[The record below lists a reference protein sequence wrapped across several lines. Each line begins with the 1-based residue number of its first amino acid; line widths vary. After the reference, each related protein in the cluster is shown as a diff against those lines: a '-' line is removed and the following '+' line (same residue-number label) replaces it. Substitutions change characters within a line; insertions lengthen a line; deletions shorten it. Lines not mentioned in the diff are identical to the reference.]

1 LQGGQVDA
9 PGYTTDLLNL
19 NARSTSARAALKWGP
34 MDPLTQR
41 IEKRDHRVNLLTN
54 HAHVLI
60 LLAKDDGIRMRD
72 IALQVG
78 ITERA
83 VQRIIEDLTL
93 SGILDVLKEG
103 RCNRYRIHEDN
114 LLENPVE
121 GMSRVGDLLRCA
133 FPDMYH
139 AKIH

>member
-1 LQGGQVDA
+1 MG
-9 PGYTTDLLNL
+9 PGPQKQDQHRTD
-19 NARSTSARAALKWGP
+19 
-34 MDPLTQR
+34 
-41 IEKRDHRVNLLTN
+41 KRDHRVNLLTN

-83 VQRIIEDLTL
+83 VQRIIEDLTM

-103 RCNRYRIHEDN
+103 RCNRYKIHESNRLDY
-114 LLENPVE
+114 PVE
-121 GMSRVGDLLRCA
+121 GLREVGDLLRLA
-133 FPDMYH
+133 FPDSRYN
-139 AKIH
+139 

>member
-1 LQGGQVDA
+1 MGPETETEILQK
-9 PGYTTDLLNL
+9 TD
-19 NARSTSARAALKWGP
+19 RR
-34 MDPLTQR
+34 
-41 IEKRDHRVNLLTN
+41 EHRVSLLTN

-83 VQRIIEDLTL
+83 VQRIIEDLTI

-103 RCNRYRIHEDN
+103 RCNRYKIHVEN
-114 LLENPVE
+114 RLENPVE
-121 GMSRVGDLLRCA
+121 GMSKVGDLLRCA
-133 FPDMYH
+133 FPDTRPT
-139 AKIH
+139 

>member
-1 LQGGQVDA
+1 
-9 PGYTTDLLNL
+9 
-19 NARSTSARAALKWGP
+19 
-34 MDPLTQR
+34 MDPDTQKQELLR
-41 IEKRDHRVNLLTN
+41 SDRRDHRVSLLTN

-72 IALQVG
+72 IALQIG

-103 RCNRYRIHEDN
+103 RCNRYRIHEESN
-114 LLENPVE
+114 LDYPVE
-121 GMSRVGDLLRCA
+121 GLSKVGDLLRCA
-133 FPDMYH
+133 FPDSRYN
-139 AKIH
+139 